1 MQLTSTLALL
11 AATSN
16 ALASSI
22 QLDNPYEHEE
32 ELKHCDYD
40 DLFESCR
47 ELVHSNVYSKE
58 AMYLH
63 CIDTAVFVETEFC
76 DGDPTCKEEIAER
89 YKEVRNAFY
98 CTQENDC

>member
-22 QLDNPYEHEE
+22 QLDQPYELEN
-32 ELKHCDYD
+32 CGYD

-47 ELVHSNVYSKE
+47 ELVHSNVYFEE